1 VEEKEVTSKSVD
13 LSEKNKKKNILGA
26 KIFKKLFTT

>member
-13 LSEKNKKKNILGA
+13 LSEKIKKSILGA
-26 KIFKKLFTT
+26 KFLKKLFTT